1 MANAPTRKPEDYVI
15 ATGRMITV
23 RKFVEIAAQVLNWST
38 NDNPNGIY
46 WEGEGINE
54 IGRRADTN
62 EVIIRVN
69 PRYFRPTEVQELQG
83 DSTKAF
89 NKFGWKPK
97 ISLEELI
104 KEMVENDR
112 KEALKELKIQK

>member
-1 MANAPTRKPEDYVI
+1 MKLAEEQIQMKYYSS
-15 ATGRMITV
+15 
-23 RKFVEIAAQVLNWST
+23 K
-38 NDNPNGIY
+38 
-46 WEGEGINE
+46 
-54 IGRRADTN
+54 
-62 EVIIRVN
+62 

-89 NKFGWKPK
+89 KKFGWKPK